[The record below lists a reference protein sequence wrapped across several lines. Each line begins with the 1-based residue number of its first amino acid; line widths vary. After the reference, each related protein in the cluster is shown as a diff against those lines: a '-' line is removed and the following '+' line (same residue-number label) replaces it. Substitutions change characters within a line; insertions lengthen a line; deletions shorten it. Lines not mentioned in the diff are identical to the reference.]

1 MRDDRTCSGVGIAVC
16 LSASALALA
25 VAPLF
30 MPEGYSWVTHTT
42 SESAAQ
48 GLGEAWI
55 ARLGFLSFG
64 LGVIWLAAERRAA
77 WQRWTSVFHAGF
89 GVFMVATAV
98 FSTRSWD
105 AAMPYSPVE
114 DALHSVTATLL
125 GFCFAFGVL
134 TLSLRRLKEQ
144 RAVRWFDLFALGA
157 TVAVPAAMTLLA
169 QFAGVF
175 QRIMFLVAYVWYLR
189 EAYLLSSHSDRHT
202 RPSRSESSGGRS
214 DP

>member
-1 MRDDRTCSGVGIAVC
+1 MWVDRVYAGVGIAVA
-16 LSASALALA
+16 LLASALALA

-48 GLGEAWI
+48 GVEAAWI
-55 ARLGFLSFG
+55 ARLGFLLFG
-64 LGVIWLAAERRAA
+64 LGVIWLTVERRGA
-77 WQRWTSVFHAGF
+77 WKRWVAVFHTGF

-105 AAMPYSPVE
+105 AVVTYNPVE
-114 DALHSVTATLL
+114 DAFHSATATLL

-134 TLSLRRLKEQ
+134 TLLLRRWKEQ
-144 RAVRWFDLFALGA
+144 FDFRWFDVVALGA
-157 TVAVPAAMTLLA
+157 TVVLPAAMTLLG

-175 QRIMFLVAYVWYLR
+175 QRLMFLVAYVWYLR
-189 EAYLLSSHSDRHT
+189 EDYLLASHSDHHA
-202 RPSRSESSGGRS
+202 RSES
-214 DP
+214 

>member
-1 MRDDRTCSGVGIAVC
+1 MWNDRTYSGIGIAVC

-30 MPEGYSWVTHTT
+30 MPEGYSWVIHTT

-48 GLGEAWI
+48 GVDTAWI
-55 ARLGFLSFG
+55 ARLGFLLFG
-64 LGVIWLAAERRAA
+64 LGVIWLTAERRVA
-77 WQRWTSVFHAGF
+77 WKQWATAFHAGF
-89 GVFMVATAV
+89 GSFMVATAV

-105 AAMPYSPVE
+105 AAMAYNPVE
-114 DALHSVTATLL
+114 DAFHSATATLL

-134 TLSLRRLKEQ
+134 TLLPRRRREQ
-144 RAVRWFDLFALGA
+144 LDVRWLDLFALSA
-157 TVAVPAAMTLLA
+157 AVVLPIAMMLSA

-189 EAYLLSSHSDRHT
+189 EDYLFSTHANRNT
-202 RPSRSESSGGRS
+202 GP
-214 DP
+214 

>member
-1 MRDDRTCSGVGIAVC
+1 MWTDRIHAGVGIAAC
-16 LSASALALA
+16 LSVSAFALV

-48 GLGEAWI
+48 GVGAAWI
-55 ARLGFLSFG
+55 ARLGFLLFG
-64 LGVIWLAAERRAA
+64 LGVIWLAAERRVV
-77 WQRWTSVFHAGF
+77 WTRWPTVFHAGF

-105 AAMPYSPVE
+105 VAMAYNPVE
-114 DALHSVTATLL
+114 DTLHSASATLL

-134 TLSLRRLKEQ
+134 ALLLRRRKEQ
-144 RAVRWFDLFALGA
+144 RDVRWFDLLALCA
-157 TVAVPAAMTLLA
+157 TVVVPAAMTLLA

-189 EAYLLSSHSDRHT
+189 EDYLLYADRHP
-202 RPSRSESSGGRS
+202 RP
-214 DP
+214 

>member
-1 MRDDRTCSGVGIAVC
+1 MWNDRIYSGVGIAVC

-48 GLGEAWI
+48 GVAAAWI
-55 ARLGFLSFG
+55 ARLGFLLFG
-64 LGVIWLAAERRAA
+64 LGVIWLTAERRVA
-77 WQRWTSVFHAGF
+77 WNRWATVFHAGF
-89 GVFMVATAV
+89 GAFMVATAV

-105 AAMPYSPVE
+105 AAMAYNPVE
-114 DALHSVTATLL
+114 DAFHSATATLL

-134 TLSLRRLKEQ
+134 TLLLRRRKEQ
-144 RAVRWFDLFALGA
+144 LDVRWFDLFALSA
-157 TVAVPAAMTLLA
+157 TVVLPAAMTLLA
-169 QFAGVF
+169 KFAGVF

-189 EAYLLSSHSDRHT
+189 ENYLLSSHSGRHT
-202 RPSRSESSGGRS
+202 SRSR
-214 DP
+214 